1 MSRLPGSAALALIL
15 LLGSQGTLHAADAAS
30 ALPAAP
36 SATAAGDPPDD
47 GYPPDHLR
55 ARDLPSHAPA
65 FTDYAVPVYQGKL
78 TAPDVRTHPR
88 SRLFRTMIRQGAKAG
103 PNFAGHYTL
112 VFWGCGTNCLGL
124 AIVDAIS
131 GQVFHPENLQA
142 VDNLNVAFEDF
153 DFLPPTDSFA
163 MVKYRPDSRLLL
175 VIGGINEDERLR
187 GISYF
192 VWDGKALQR
201 SLFVPRPLESDD
213 EHQD

>member
-1 MSRLPGSAALALIL
+1 MRRASLQAALLACALL
-15 LLGSQGTLHAADAAS
+15 TGHGAS
-30 ALPAAP
+30 RAEEPEEA
-36 SATAAGDPPDD
+36 
-47 GYPPDHLR
+47 YPPEYLR
-55 ARDLPSHAPA
+55 ARDLPAHAPA
-65 FTDYAVPVYQGKL
+65 FADYPAPIYHGKL
-78 TAPDVRTHPR
+78 AAPDVRTHPR

-112 VFWGCGTNCLGL
+112 VFWGCGTNCLEL
-124 AIVDAIS
+124 AIVDAKT

-142 VDNLNVAFEDF
+142 VDNLSVAFEDF
-153 DFLPPTDSFA
+153 DLLPPADSFA

-201 SLFVPRPLESDD
+201 SLFVPRPLESGDGS
-213 EHQD
+213 